1 MHPRPQGFSLKTR
14 VGREKALASAGHVHS
29 LNIPEKLIYVQPA
42 SQTMSIFSR
51 VWDSKAQDPFNW
63 ALFKCYKFM
72 KGRTGSTLSR
82 TKYIKCFIVE
92 TSCYRLVLWL
102 NFIVTVELL
111 YDQVESDFVQR
122 QTTMRAFASRI
133 ELDWNRIVHQNA
145 SWIRVFSTR
154 ALLKPDHETNKS
166 PHRMQVSPP
175 ARNDDRSPIW
185 NIWRPLISF
194 LFRG

>member
-1 MHPRPQGFSLKTR
+1 MQPRLQGFSLKTR

-82 TKYIKCFIVE
+82 TKYI
-92 TSCYRLVLWL
+92 
-102 NFIVTVELL
+102 
-111 YDQVESDFVQR
+111 
-122 QTTMRAFASRI
+122 
-133 ELDWNRIVHQNA
+133 
-145 SWIRVFSTR
+145 
-154 ALLKPDHETNKS
+154 
-166 PHRMQVSPP
+166 
-175 ARNDDRSPIW
+175 
-185 NIWRPLISF
+185 
-194 LFRG
+194 